1 MRSVV
6 SDNFHNLFEAFVRE
20 FYRAR
25 LQQAQVAAPHIRW
38 DLTPLAQSDPGLLP
52 AMKTDISIAFPDR
65 RLIIDTK
72 FYGKG
77 GLNGGSSD
85 ARKFHSGHLY
95 QIHAYITQLAR
106 MATPNAPLDLAA
118 SGMLLLCAPGA
129 R

>member
-1 MRSVV
+1 
-6 SDNFHNLFEAFVRE
+6 
-20 FYRAR
+20 
-25 LQQAQVAAPHIRW
+25 
-38 DLTPLAQSDPGLLP
+38 
-52 AMKTDISIAFPDR
+52 MKTDISIAFPDR